1 MSLASFLK
9 MLMKGIFWLCAA
21 SYVLFGGSMRW
32 FFTLIRTFQIVLHLP
47 MVRVVVPTCVIY
59 SYSIVI
65 PIVKWD
71 IFEDQFKSESTQ
83 SQGSRIYQQMQLLG
97 YDSNQT
103 LDNLDSITIFLVV
116 YILKVIFLLG
126 LKVVRYGY
134 GNNHKF

>member
-1 MSLASFLK
+1 MA
-9 MLMKGIFWLCAA
+9 
-21 SYVLFGGSMRW
+21 
-32 FFTLIRTFQIVLHLP
+32 
-47 MVRVVVPTCVIY
+47 RVVVPTCVIY

-71 IFEDQFKSESTQ
+71 VFEDQLKSESTQ

-126 LKVVRYGY
+126 LKVVRNGY
-134 GNNHKF
+134 GNHLKYQSTFVKLKKSLFFYEFFLIVLEPYIEYLIAGYM